1 MNSPNKGA
9 DFMPR
14 CLHPGC
20 NARTMRGAFC
30 ARHRPKIKQA
40 PRPWTEAR
48 NEQARRAAKR
58 REQAGVPPGW
68 ELA

>member
-1 MNSPNKGA
+1 MNSMNKGA

-40 PRPWTEAR
+40 PRPWTAKKRDAAR
-48 NEQARRAAKR
+48 ELYQRKKRA
-58 REQAGVPPGW
+58 GMMPGF
-68 ELA
+68 EVF